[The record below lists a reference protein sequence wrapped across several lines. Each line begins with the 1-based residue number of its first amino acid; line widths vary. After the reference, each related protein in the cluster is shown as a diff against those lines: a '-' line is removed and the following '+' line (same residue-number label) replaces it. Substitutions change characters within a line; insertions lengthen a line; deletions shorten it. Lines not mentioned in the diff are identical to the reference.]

1 MPSLLLTL
9 SRQVLFLIPFVLILP
24 RIYGLG
30 LLGIWISF
38 PLADFLSTIITVM
51 LLKNEIK
58 IMES

>member
-1 MPSLLLTL
+1 M
-9 SRQVLFLIPFVLILP
+9 P